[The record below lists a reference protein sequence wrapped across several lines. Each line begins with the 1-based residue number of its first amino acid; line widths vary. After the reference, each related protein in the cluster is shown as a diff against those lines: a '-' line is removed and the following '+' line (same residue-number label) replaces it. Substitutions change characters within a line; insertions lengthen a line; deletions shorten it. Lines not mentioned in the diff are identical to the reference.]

1 MSDNANNDD
10 DLSISDN
17 GGDQD
22 VAAQPK
28 AKGPGP
34 GILKILTIVGIAIGA
49 IGLIV
54 TVVVITVNHMNQQGK
69 PATEIT
75 TSDEYGDVP
84 TPIYQYSTL
93 LGEIRTRTNDVEPAS
108 VVVKITIGLDAN
120 DKETPTELTARQY
133 QIRDMLRQYFSSKSA
148 SELGSANETAI
159 KEEIKEKLNNM
170 LTKNGAIKEVLFES
184 FNVIQ

>member
-10 DLSISDN
+10 DFSLN
-17 GGDQD
+17 EGGAEPEQ
-22 VAAQPK
+22 AAQPK

-34 GILKILTIVGIAIGA
+34 GILKILTIIGIAIGA
-49 IGLIV
+49 VGLIV

-93 LGEIRTRTNDVEPAS
+93 IGEIRTRTNDVEPAS
-108 VVVKITIGLDAN
+108 VVAKITIGLDAN

-148 SELGSANETAI
+148 SELGPTSEATV

-184 FNVIQ
+184 FTVIQ